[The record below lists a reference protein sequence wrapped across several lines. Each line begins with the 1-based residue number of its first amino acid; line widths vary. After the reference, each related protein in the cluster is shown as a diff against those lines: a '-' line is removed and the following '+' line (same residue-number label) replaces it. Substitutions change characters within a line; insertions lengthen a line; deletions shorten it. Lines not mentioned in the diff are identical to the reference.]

1 MSLNSKM
8 VAYFEKKLTKS
19 YVDKDDFILPS
30 SILEFLPDDDREAV
44 VISERGAYLM
54 KYKVGAHTRLYQ
66 GWKEF
71 IDANGFRTE
80 DVLCFKACD
89 AARDR
94 IHFLVEKKQEIIEID

>member
-1 MSLNSKM
+1 MSLNSKR

-19 YVDKDDFILPS
+19 YVENDDFILPS
-30 SILEFLPDDDREAV
+30 NILEFLPDTDNEAV
-44 VISERGAYLM
+44 VIFERGAYNM

-71 IDANGFRTE
+71 IDANRLRTR

-89 AARDR
+89 AANDR
-94 IHFLVEKKQEIIEID
+94 IAFLINKKQEIIEIA